1 MAATDTHTRTRR
13 RAKLAAE
20 QRRCTEQT
28 ELCAGANAKVR
39 LGRNTVWRWCDLVL
53 TLPSR
58 WRMQA
63 QAMAQ
68 ELELKDAQ
76 MATLRERVTELELQL
91 AAAGSTG
98 AGAGDDDDGGGFE
111 AALREEMDSMRASYK
126 KVRGACAAARTVV
139 PPQLTATRRCPPSHH
154 RLSSPQKLADVKQE
168 LVDVQAKNARR
179 EEYWKDQMNDAKQ
192 RYLALQMQYERAQRR
207 LQAKPAVQ
215 PPA

>member
-1 MAATDTHTRTRR
+1 MAATDTRTRTRR

-39 LGRNTVWRWCDLVL
+39 LGRNTGRRWCDLVL

-58 WRMQA
+58 WHMQA

-126 KVRGACAAARTVV
+126 KVRGGGRVRCGPDRRATTTHCHAPLPAITPPPVIPAEARGCE
-139 PPQLTATRRCPPSHH
+139 AG
-154 RLSSPQKLADVKQE
+154 AG
-168 LVDVQAKNARR
+168 
-179 EEYWKDQMNDAKQ
+179 
-192 RYLALQMQYERAQRR
+192 
-207 LQAKPAVQ
+207 
-215 PPA
+215 